1 MTFIDDNWTGNYR
14 LDPDS
19 AIQLAEIMKTQM
31 LWKPQLSGGAAKSIL
46 DGIVDVSVLSP
57 GQARVRIRLP
67 YREIWF
73 KSEGAQLT
81 ATLTAHLDVRDQAEK
96 KVWEF
101 LESYVLRYATSEL
114 EKIASSAYV
123 IDIPVT
129 LASGRYWMI
138 LTLTSSSDTAK
149 VAKRLSL
156 DL

>member
-1 MTFIDDNWTGNYR
+1 
-14 LDPDS
+14 
-19 AIQLAEIMKTQM
+19 MK
-31 LWKPQLSGGAAKSIL
+31 P
-46 DGIVDVSVLSP
+46 
-57 GQARVRIRLP
+57 
-67 YREIWF
+67 
-73 KSEGAQLT
+73 
-81 ATLTAHLDVRDQAEK
+81 EK